1 MRLESCAT
9 PSKGPILSSDPSPC
23 FIVNVYLGPKNHKVF
38 ALLDSGASACFID
51 EDFVKNQKIT
61 LVKKTKPVHVEVID
75 GRSLVL
81 GDVTHETVLLDILIK
96 DHNSIVTFNV
106 IKSPSNPVILRLSW
120 LERYNPQ
127 ID

>member
-38 ALLDSGASACFID
+38 ALLESGASACIID

-61 LVKKTKPVHVEVID
+61 LVKKTKPMHVEVID
-75 GRSLVL
+75 GRSLVF
-81 GDVTHETVLLDILIK
+81 GRGK
-96 DHNSIVTFNV
+96 
-106 IKSPSNPVILRLSW
+106 P
-120 LERYNPQ
+120 
-127 ID
+127 